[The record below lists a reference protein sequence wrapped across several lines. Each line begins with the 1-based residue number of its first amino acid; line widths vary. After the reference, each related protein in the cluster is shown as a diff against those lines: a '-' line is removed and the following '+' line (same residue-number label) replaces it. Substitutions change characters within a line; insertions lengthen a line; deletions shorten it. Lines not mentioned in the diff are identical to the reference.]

1 MNIVITVVIAIV
13 VLFFGFQKFMVF
25 KMSRKKGKPAP
36 ELSGARGKAIKN
48 GKTSL
53 FYFYSP
59 SCGACK
65 SMTPVVEGYT
75 KNNPRCFKVDISKD
89 MDTARV
95 FGVMGTPSTVVIES
109 GIIRDFLVGPKPQAE
124 LTRLL
129 ESTRS

>member
-1 MNIVITVVIAIV
+1 MNTVIIIIIAVV

-25 KMSRKKGKPAP
+25 KMTRKKGKPAP
-36 ELSGARGKAIKN
+36 ELSGAQGKAIKN

-89 MDTARV
+89 MNTARA
-95 FGVMGTPSTVVIES
+95 FGVMGTPSTVMIEG
-109 GIIRDFLVGPKPQAE
+109 GIIRDYLVGPKPLTE
-124 LTRLL
+124 LTQLL
-129 ESTRS
+129 ESTR